1 MQECFDPYFPIHDGS
16 TVCIFE
22 WPDEFSVVSVGCT
35 GQLLCC
41 TCSRNVKGCKHV
53 TNLLSLKDS
62 GREYPS
68 SLQIFFS
75 YVDTPVTTSVVQ
87 VSPCVVSRQKIP
99 ISLSE
104 TQATI
109 LERSGVHTPNKDGV
123 VTLSS
128 VKGLTECSLC
138 SSRWKRAAKR
148 MPLVTETTTVYVEG
162 KLLVPIKNAII
173 PLFECHTVETAVC
186 ENCGQKVPYDGF
198 EDAVLNLSTCLV
210 SYDILRS
217 YLHTFLNGRYTMFI
231 HFRVMYLPKVCC
243 I

>member
-35 GQLLCC
+35 GQLLCR

-68 SLQIFFS
+68 SLEILFS
-75 YVDTPVTTSVVQ
+75 YVDTPVTTSVVR

-104 TQATI
+104 TQAAI
-109 LERSGVHTPNKDGV
+109 LERSGIHNCITQNKDGV

-162 KLLVPIKNAII
+162 KLLVPTHVLRM
-173 PLFECHTVETAVC
+173 PLFECHAVETAVC

-217 YLHTFLNGRYTMFI
+217 YLHLFLNGRYI
-231 HFRVMYLPKVCC
+231 LCLY
-243 I
+243 ISG